1 MSIIK
6 IEDEYEIN
14 DELVFC
20 YPNAEVGMIHSLVLD
35 VLYYDNELIPHLHA
49 IEDLLLSQGVVFTSP
64 GGSFKRKLLSLLKV
78 LMNKDERKLSQRRSR
93 TLSLIPDRIKE
104 KMTSEQ
110 IQNFLLKGEPF
121 ILKMLRQKEM
131 RIHLDPIAQKT
142 ISHFNLVN

>member
-1 MSIIK
+1 MSKIK

-93 TLSLIPDRIKE
+93 TLNLIPDRIKE

-131 RIHLDPIAQKT
+131 RMHLDPIAQKI

>member
-1 MSIIK
+1 MSKIK

-14 DELVFC
+14 DELVFF
-20 YPNAEVGMIHSLVLD
+20 YPNAEVGMIHSHVLD

-64 GGSFKRKLLSLLKV
+64 GGSFKRKLLYLLKV

-131 RIHLDPIAQKT
+131 RMHLDPIAQKI

>member
-1 MSIIK
+1 MSKIK

-49 IEDLLLSQGVVFTSP
+49 IEDILLSQGVVFTSP
-64 GGSFKRKLLSLLKV
+64 GGSFKRKLLYLLKV
-78 LMNKDERKLSQRRSR
+78 LMNKDERKFIQRRSK

-104 KMTSEQ
+104 KMTPEQ
-110 IQNFLLKGEPF
+110 IQKFLMKGENF
-121 ILKMLRQKEM
+121 ILRMIRQKEM
-131 RIHLDPIAQKT
+131 RIHLDPIAHKI

>member
-1 MSIIK
+1 MSKIK

-20 YPNAEVGMIHSLVLD
+20 NPNAEVGMIHSHVLD
-35 VLYYDNELIPHLHA
+35 VLYYDNELKPHFYA

-78 LMNKDERKLSQRRSR
+78 LMNKDERKLIQRRSR
-93 TLSLIPDRIKE
+93 TLSLIPDRITE

-110 IQNFLLKGEPF
+110 KQNFLLKGEHF

-131 RIHLDPIAQKT
+131 RMHLDPIAQK
-142 ISHFNLVN
+142 IIGHFNLVN

>member
-1 MSIIK
+1 MEKLIIQN
-6 IEDEYEIN
+6 DYETN
-14 DELVFC
+14 DELVFF
-20 YPNAEVGMIHSLVLD
+20 YPNVEVGMIHLHVLD
-35 VLYYDNELIPHLHA
+35 VLYHDNELIPHFHA

-64 GGSFKRKLLSLLKV
+64 GGSFKRKLLYLLKV

-131 RIHLDPIAQKT
+131 RMHLDPIAQKI

>member
-1 MSIIK
+1 MSKLIIK
-6 IEDEYEIN
+6 NDYETN

-20 YPNAEVGMIHSLVLD
+20 YPNVEVRIIQSHVLD
-35 VLYYDNELIPHLHA
+35 VLYYDNELIPHFYA

-78 LMNKDERKLSQRRSR
+78 LMNKDERKLIQRRSR

-131 RIHLDPIAQKT
+131 RMHLDPIAQKI
-142 ISHFNLVN
+142 ISHLNLVN